1 MLNIIL
7 EQGYGLTTMAA
18 VAVVAVVLAAVF
30 YRRAFGSLQ
39 TWQWLSL
46 LTLRVAAI
54 VLVVLLLFRPVLT
67 YYKELKE
74 QPALIFVLDTSS
86 SMSIADDATG
96 VTRFDQ
102 ARSRI
107 ESWWEPLDRDFDLH
121 LIEFSEQ
128 ASPLEEVAS
137 LAGITPEGKATSL
150 SRGLLA
156 AAEELLPEKIEAVVL
171 LSDGVDNSSGDPVE
185 TARTLGA
192 VVHTIGVGASLRN
205 NAAYRDVQITG
216 IDCPATM
223 LVNNLAKI
231 TASVEGIGLPGR
243 VVTVVLEDAIL
254 GDAAEA
260 IDERELTLDETDGSQ
275 DVAFEFRPTKK
286 GRHTFTVRIPPVGE
300 EKIEENNHRSAV
312 AQVVEPG
319 IRVLYLEGTL
329 RAEYGALVDRFLAK
343 DPDLEFCALVQTRP
357 NKFLRRSNIEGL
369 VLDAIPSDAESID
382 TFNVFIIGDLDV
394 TYLRPAVQELIVRRI
409 REGAGLVMLGGYHS
423 LGPGGYDGTPLGDV
437 LPVFLGSREIGQI
450 TDPFLPRLTP
460 DGAHHPIFAN
470 IADFFPSEQGP
481 ARIEGLPTLD
491 GCTRVEGRRPAAT
504 VLARV
509 MDPTAA
515 MPVLAVQPVD
525 RGRTAVF
532 CGDTTRQWQQGPQA
546 LDQESPFLR
555 FWGQMVRWLAGRD
568 VAVDVEAGIVAATD
582 RTYYAPGESIR
593 ISAVVRDARGTG
605 ASDAAVVANI
615 RDPAGL
621 LIPVLLD
628 PMPGPDGNYAA
639 DFEPATPGQF
649 EITPSARAGTT
660 ELVGETILVE
670 VGRPAMEFE
679 ELDLDDGLL
688 ARIAADTGGRY
699 HHIATA
705 DRLIEQFD
713 RTQRERREYLEVRL
727 YHPPVFWLLFVVL
740 LTTEWVLRRR
750 FQLR

>member
-1 MLNIIL
+1 
-7 EQGYGLTTMAA
+7 MAA
-18 VAVVAVVLAAVF
+18 VATVAVVLATVF

-46 LTLRVAAI
+46 LALRSAAI
-54 VLVVLLLFRPVLT
+54 VLVVLLLFRPVLS

-74 QPALIFVLDTSS
+74 RPTLIFVLDRSS

-107 ESWWEPLDRDFDLH
+107 ESWWKPLDRDFDLR

-128 ASPLEEVAS
+128 AAPLDDVAS
-137 LAGITPEGKATSL
+137 LAGITPEGKATSI
-150 SRGLLA
+150 SRGLSAASEELA
-156 AAEELLPEKIEAVVL
+156 AEKIEAVVL
-171 LSDGVDNSSGDPVE
+171 LSDGVDNSSRDPVAA
-185 TARTLGA
+185 ARSVGA
-192 VVHTIGVGASLRN
+192 TVHTIGVGASLRG
-205 NAAYRDVQITG
+205 NAAYRDAQITG

-223 LVNNLAKI
+223 LINNLAKI

-243 VVTVVLEDAIL
+243 VVTVALEDD
-254 GDAAEA
+254 GEP
-260 IDERELTLDETDGSQ
+260 IDQRELTLDDTDGSQ
-275 DVAFEFRPTKK
+275 EAAFEFRPTTS
-286 GRHTFTVRIPPVGE
+286 GRHTFTVRVLPVGE
-300 EKIEENNHRSAV
+300 EKIQQNNHRSAI
-312 AQVVEPG
+312 AQVVEPD

-343 DPDLEFCALVQTRP
+343 DPDIEFCALVQTRP
-357 NKFLRRSNIEGL
+357 NKFLRRTNIEGL
-369 VLDAIPSDAESID
+369 GFDAIPTDAESID
-382 TFNVFIIGDLDV
+382 TFSVFIIGDLDV
-394 TYLRPAVQELIVRRI
+394 SYLRPAVQELIVRRI

-437 LPVFLGSREIGQI
+437 LPVFLGGRDIGQI

-470 IADFFPSEQGP
+470 IGDFFPSEQGP

-491 GCTRVEGRRPAAT
+491 GCTRVQGRRPGAT
-504 VLARV
+504 VLA
-509 MDPTAA
+509 MDPTGA
-515 MPVLAVQPVD
+515 MPVLSVQPVD

-532 CGDTTRQWQQGPQA
+532 CGDTTRQWQQGPRA

-555 FWGQMVRWLAGRD
+555 FWGQMVRWLSGRD
-568 VAVDVEAGIVAATD
+568 ASVDVEAGIVATTE
-582 RTYYAPGESIR
+582 RTYYEPGESIR
-593 ISAVVRDARGTG
+593 ISAVVRDAQGAG

-628 PMPGPDGNYAA
+628 PVPGPDGNYAA

-660 ELVGETILVE
+660 DLVGEPILVE

-679 ELDLDDGLL
+679 RLDLDDELL

-705 DRLIEQFD
+705 DRLIEQLD
-713 RTQRERREYLEVRL
+713 RSQRERREYLEVPL
-727 YHPPVFWLLFVVL
+727 YRPPLFWLLFVCI

>member
-7 EQGYGLTTMAA
+7 EQGYRLTTMAA
-18 VAVVAVVLAAVF
+18 VAVVAVLLATVF
-30 YRRAFGSLQ
+30 YRRAFGMLR
-39 TWQWLSL
+39 TWQWLTL
-46 LTLRVAAI
+46 LALRVAAI
-54 VLVVLLLFRPVLT
+54 VLVVLLLFRPVLS
-67 YYKELKE
+67 YYKELDE
-74 QPALIFVLDTSS
+74 RPALIFVLDTSS

-96 VTRFDQ
+96 ATRFDQ

-107 ESWWEPLDRDFDLH
+107 ESWWEPLDRDFDLR

-128 ASPLEEVAS
+128 ASPLDDVAS
-137 LAGITPEGKATSL
+137 LAGVTPAGKATSL
-150 SRGLLA
+150 ACGLLA
-156 AAEELLPEKIEAVVL
+156 AVEELPPEKIEAVVL
-171 LSDGVDNSSGDPVE
+171 LSDGVDNSSRDPLAA
-185 TARTLGA
+185 ARTLGA
-192 VVHTIGVGASLRN
+192 VVHTIGVGASLRGN
-205 NAAYRDVQITG
+205 VAYRDVQVTG

-243 VVTVVLEDAIL
+243 VVTVMLEDNN
-254 GDAAEA
+254 EP
-260 IDERELTLDETDGSQ
+260 IDERELTLDETDGPQ
-275 DVAFEFRPTKK
+275 EVVFEFRPTVT
-286 GRHTFTVRIPPVGE
+286 GRHTFTVRATPVAE
-300 EKIEENNHRSAV
+300 EKIEQNNHRSAM

-343 DPDLEFCALVQTRP
+343 DPDLEFCAMVQTRP

-369 VLDAIPSDAESID
+369 SFDAIPSDAASID

-394 TYLRPAVQELIVRRI
+394 SYLRPAVQELIVRRI

-423 LGPGGYDGTPLGDV
+423 LGPGGYEGTPLGDV
-437 LPVFLGSREIGQI
+437 LPVFLGDREIGQM

-460 DGAHHPIFAN
+460 DGTHHPIFAN
-470 IADFFPSEQGP
+470 IGDFFPSEQGP
-481 ARIEGLPTLD
+481 ARIEGLPNLD
-491 GCTRVEGRRPAAT
+491 GCTRVQGRRPGAT

-509 MDPTAA
+509 MDAGVA
-515 MPVLAVQPVD
+515 MPVLTVQPVD
-525 RGRTAVF
+525 LGRTAVF
-532 CGDTTRQWQQGPQA
+532 CGDTTRQWQQGPRA

-568 VAVDVEAGIVAATD
+568 VAVDVEAGILAATD
-582 RTYYAPGESIR
+582 RSYYMPGESIR
-593 ISAVVRDARGTG
+593 ISAVVRDARGAG
-605 ASDAAVVANI
+605 ASGAAVVANI

-628 PMPGPDGNYAA
+628 PVPGPDGNYAA
-639 DFEPATPGQF
+639 RFEPATTGRF
-649 EITPSARAGTT
+649 TITPRARAGTT
-660 ELVGETILVE
+660 ELTGEAIVVE

-679 ELDLDDGLL
+679 RLDLDDELL

-699 HHIATA
+699 YHIATA
-705 DRLIEQFD
+705 DRLIEQLD
-713 RTQRERREYLEVRL
+713 RTRRERREYLEVRL
-727 YHPPVFWLLFVVL
+727 YRPLVFWLLFVCI